1 MKRWDKSRAHENEDC
16 ENRQRYKN
24 TTSVRF
30 IAFGRLQAG
39 VVTAPRAPHVRL
51 YGARFVRELAPSIAA
66 AGAASTWRAASIDI
80 ACRLVAHLCDSP
92 TFVFQDD
99 GWSEGAA
106 IFALVA
112 SASRLAI
119 GSTPPTARSLSFL
132 RRSALVHGVASHVLS
147 HVLRWL
153 V

>member
-1 MKRWDKSRAHENEDC
+1 M
-16 ENRQRYKN
+16 
-24 TTSVRF
+24 RF

-39 VVTAPRAPHVRL
+39 VVTAARAPHARL
-51 YGARFVRELAPSIAA
+51 YGARIVRELEPSIAA
-66 AGAASTWRAASIDI
+66 AGAASTWRAASIGI

-112 SASRLAI
+112 SAGRWAFR
-119 GSTPPTARSLSFL
+119 STLSIAKRPLLLPFHGLLHADASL
-132 RRSALVHGVASHVLS
+132 
-147 HVLRWL
+147 VLRLL